1 MTEKSWTRGMNSFEM
16 NYQSISFSLDLCM
29 IIVIIRNISR
39 NWKIVE
45 KKKKSDFMICSLAKY
60 RGNVT
65 I

>member
-1 MTEKSWTRGMNSFEM
+1 MNSFEM

-45 KKKKSDFMICSLAKY
+45 KKKEILFYDLFISEISRKCNDLKL
-60 RGNVT
+60 
-65 I
+65 